1 MELFKILH
9 GYVNIDRSICLRIR
23 KVEELEDTKLSY

>member
-9 GYVNIDRSICLRIR
+9 GYVNIDRSISLRIR
-23 KVEELEDTKLSY
+23 TVEELEDTT